1 MPKLLRYLGNH
12 LYESF
17 LSYFLPLFGI
27 ASLIFFIKIVSL
39 TSIVQLSLVDLAKL
53 YIFITPQILFFTIPV
68 VFFIA
73 AVTALHKLSFDYE
86 TIAFFSLGIS
96 PTKIMR
102 YLTLL
107 AVLLSLL
114 LFIIA
119 YMLIPQG
126 KQLEKGF
133 YRYKKTE
140 ANINLKPS
148 EYGHKFGNW
157 FVYVQKKDKNNLFE
171 NVVLYNFDNEQER
184 FITSKKATFDNSQ
197 YGLKLTLYDGNAYTY
212 KKGILD
218 QITFTKMDLFDTS
231 TSYYFQYIDP
241 IHYWEKAFLN
251 KQRAFDMLFFL
262 WIALLPVLGMP
273 YAGMIGIH
281 HPRYHKGGVFLK
293 VLFALFIYFG
303 FAFLLSKTL
312 YYYSLLFM
320 ALWFFGGIYLFHKTI
335 MSRY

>member
-17 LSYFLPLFGI
+17 LSYFLPLFSI

-39 TSIVQLSLVDLAKL
+39 TSIVQLSLGDLAKL
-53 YIFITPQILFFTIPV
+53 YIFITPQILFFTVPV

-96 PTKIMR
+96 PVTIMR

-107 AVLLSLL
+107 AVLLSMLL
-114 LFIIA
+114 SIVA
-119 YMLIPQG
+119 YILIPQG

-148 EYGHKFGNW
+148 EYGHKFGSW
-157 FVYVQKKDKNNLFE
+157 FVYVQKKDKNNFFK
-171 NVVLYNFDNEQER
+171 NVVLYNFNTSRER
-184 FITSKKATFDNSQ
+184 FITSQKATFDNSQ
-197 YGLKLTLYDGNAYTY
+197 YGLKLTLYNGNAYTY
-212 KKGILD
+212 KKGSLD
-218 QITFTKMDLFDTS
+218 QISFKKMDLFDTS

-241 IHYWEKAFLN
+241 MHYWEKAFSN

-262 WIALLPVLGMP
+262 WITLLPILGMP

-293 VLFALFIYFG
+293 VFLVLFFYFG

-312 YYYSLLFM
+312 SFFSPMIM
-320 ALWFFGGIYLFHKTI
+320 AIWFFGGIYLFHKTV